1 MATLD
6 PRRRPHHRPTARMS
20 IIELR
25 AARGWSVAE
34 TARVFLVKPATI
46 ASWWKRVDE
55 EGESPFVQTQTPVN
69 KFPDFVRYIVC
80 RLKVLHPTLGKKRI
94 AQLLAR
100 AGLHIGVTTVKRML
114 EQGSTEPPAGNGD
127 QVLDPTQKR
136 PNKPVKSTCLDH
148 VWQIDFT
155 LVPTSAGFWVP
166 WLPHTVPQCW
176 PFCWWVECVV
186 DHFSRR
192 VVGFAVF
199 EKQPTSVDERSF
211 LGRVIAKC
219 GRSPRYIV
227 SDLGTQFDND
237 GYRSWCERRSIQY
250 RYSSSGS
257 LAATAVIERF
267 FRSLKVEML
276 CCGHVPFRRD
286 DLRAVLV
293 SYTVWFNEYRPHQGL
308 CGRTPNEVFFGQNP
322 ANEKKRIEPR
332 ARWPRSSPCA
342 LPPAGQR
349 GRSGRVVDL
358 VVSDGL
364 TPLMEKHNDST
375 PWHQGCDTEWL
386 ERPLQ
391 DTKLA
396 RVQCSPETAR
406 LHNAMVLAGS
416 D

>member
-1 MATLD
+1 MSQDLADIRLPKAWPKRVRSAIVHVIALGRTAILYARGKAANTPLAAARLRAKLDSACAEISMLREELRIKDARLATLD
-6 PRRRPHHRPTARMS
+6 PRRRPHYRPTERMS
-20 IIELR
+20 IVELR

-55 EGESPFVQTQTPVN
+55 EGESPLVQTQTPVN

-114 EQGSTEPPAGNGD
+114 DQGSTEPPAGNGD

-136 PNKPVKSTCLDH
+136 PNKPVKSTYPDH

-166 WLPHTVPQCW
+166 WLPHAVPQCW
-176 PFCWWVECVV
+176 PFCWWVACVV

-192 VVGFAVF
+192 VVGFTVF
-199 EKQPTSVDERSF
+199 
-211 LGRVIAKC
+211 
-219 GRSPRYIV
+219 
-227 SDLGTQFDND
+227 
-237 GYRSWCERRSIQY
+237 
-250 RYSSSGS
+250 
-257 LAATAVIERF
+257 ERF

-276 CCGHVPFRRD
+276 CCEHVPFRRD

-358 VVSDGL
+358 VVHY
-364 TPLMEKHNDST
+364 HNNDKRL
-375 PWHQGCDTEWL
+375 PIV
-386 ERPLQ
+386 
-391 DTKLA
+391 KLRKVA
-396 RVQCSPETAR
+396 
-406 LHNAMVLAGS
+406 
-416 D
+416 